1 MQLEIP
7 SFHSLADEI
16 SSSSPINN
24 MSFPAHIYAVLENSK
39 SNGIIG
45 WMPNGKEFKIHDM
58 DRFEM
63 EIIPSYFNNRK
74 FLLSLHTYIQTL
86 L

>member
-7 SFHSLADEI
+7 AFHSLADEI
-16 SSSSPINN
+16 SASSSPINN

-45 WMPNGKEFKIHDM
+45 WMSNGKEFKIHDM

-74 FLLSLHTYIQTL
+74 FLLLLSLRTYI
-86 L
+86 